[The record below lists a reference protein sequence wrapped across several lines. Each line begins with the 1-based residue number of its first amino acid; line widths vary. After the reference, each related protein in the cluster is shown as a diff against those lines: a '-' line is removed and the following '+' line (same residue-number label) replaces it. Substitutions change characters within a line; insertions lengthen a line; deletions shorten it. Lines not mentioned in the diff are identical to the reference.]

1 MNLILS
7 SSRRTFL
14 QAAVSSGAALPL
26 FTSLGMATNAVAG
39 GLLET
44 ENSLCLFEADA
55 AMGTDMAAG
64 VRQIGLA
71 YQTVTLDDSTGWSR
85 MLDTLESARGRSL
98 AVLGRPATVF
108 AVRSMLEPT
117 WRVVLE
123 GRHSR
128 QAESQM
134 RHELSGLEVPM
145 KQLAGWLDRVRDPA
159 QYAVVLA
166 SMTRGEFSADAK
178 RKTLD
183 LNSHAWP
190 GSDLV
195 SLLAWPK
202 GVV

>member
-1 MNLILS
+1 MSITL

-14 QAAVSSGAALPL
+14 QATVSGGAALPL
-26 FTSLGMATNAVAG
+26 LTSLGMATNALAG
-39 GLLET
+39 GLAET

-55 AMGTDMAAG
+55 AMGADMAAG
-64 VRQIGLA
+64 VRRIGLA
-71 YQTVTLDDSTGWSR
+71 YQTVTLDDAAGWST

-98 AVLGRPATVF
+98 AVLGRSATVF

-134 RHELSGLEVPM
+134 RHEFTGLDVPM

-166 SMTRGEFSADAK
+166 SMTRGEFSTAAE

-183 LNSHAWP
+183 LNSPAWP

>member
-1 MNLILS
+1 MSITL

-14 QAAVSSGAALPL
+14 QATVRGSVALPL
-26 FTSLGMATNAVAG
+26 LASLGIAADAAAG
-39 GLLET
+39 GPAAT
-44 ENSLCLFEADA
+44 DTSLCLFEADA
-55 AMGTDMAAG
+55 ALGADMAAG
-64 VRQIGLA
+64 VRRLGLA
-71 YQTVTLDDSTGWSR
+71 YQTLTLDDVTGWSA
-85 MLDTLESARGRSL
+85 MLDTLAAASGRSL

-108 AVRSMLEPT
+108 AVRSLLEPA
-117 WRVVLE
+117 WRIVLE
-123 GRHSR
+123 GRHNYRASGGTHH
-128 QAESQM
+128 AF
-134 RHELSGLEVPM
+134 SGLEAPM
-145 KQLAGWLDRVRDPA
+145 NKLAGWLDRVGDPA

-166 SMTRGEFSADAK
+166 SMERREFAADAG